1 LLEVNAV
8 TADSA
13 AACAAPEEP
22 RALLTFN
29 SALIGGA
36 VKAKIRFAGP
46 LRGGRGLDEMRSEI
60 DFEAAISRASAT
72 ELGEL

>member
-1 LLEVNAV
+1 MQLPPDPLRLRGAGRG
-8 TADSA
+8 
-13 AACAAPEEP
+13 
-22 RALLTFN
+22 RALPTFN